1 MNLRKLGSQG
11 LAVSPLGIGCMGMAS
26 ETYGPADEKEA
37 IATLHEAFDL
47 GVRFIDT
54 SDIYGPFRS
63 EQIVGKALKGRRD
76 KVVVG
81 TKFGIVPADPS
92 TPITEGHKMGVDG
105 RPSYVRS
112 ACDASLQRLGV
123 DHIDIYYQHRV
134 DPDVPIEETV
144 GALAELV
151 HAGKIRHIG
160 LSEASAT
167 IVERAHTVHPVSA
180 VQAEYSLWSRDI
192 EDHLLPTLRRL
203 GIGVV
208 AYSPL
213 GRGFLSGRIRSL
225 NDLAPD
231 DYRRVNPRFMGE
243 NFQRNLDLLDELAAI
258 AEEMDCTTAALALAW
273 VLGRGADIA
282 AIPGAETRVH
292 LRENA
297 AAAKITL
304 TDQDLQRIEKA
315 FPKDSV
321 AGDRYPAEHMPF
333 QG

>member
-1 MNLRKLGSQG
+1 MNHRELGGEG
-11 LAVSPLGIGCMGMAS
+11 LAVSPLGVGCMGMAS
-26 ETYGPADEKEA
+26 ETYGPADEKES

-63 EQIVGKALKGRRD
+63 EQIVGKALKGRREQ
-76 KVVVG
+76 VIVG

-92 TPITEGHKMGVDG
+92 APIAEGHKMGVDG
-105 RPSYVRS
+105 RSSYVRS
-112 ACDASLQRLGV
+112 ACDASLKRLGV
-123 DHIDIYYQHRV
+123 DYIDIYYQHRV

-151 HAGKIRHIG
+151 QAGKIRYIG
-160 LSEASAT
+160 LSEASASV
-167 IVERAHTVHPVSA
+167 VERAHAVHPISA

-192 EDHLLPTLRRL
+192 EDELLPTLRQL

-213 GRGFLSGRIRSL
+213 GRGFLSGRIRSIE
-225 NDLAPD
+225 DLAPD

-243 NFQRNLDLLDELAAI
+243 NFQRNLDLLDELGRI
-258 AEEMDCTTAALALAW
+258 ATELGCSTAALALAW
-273 VLGRGADIA
+273 VLERGSDIV
-282 AIPGAETRVH
+282 AIPGAETRFH

-297 AAAKITL
+297 AASEISL
-304 TDQDLQRIEKA
+304 TTEDLQRIDKA
-315 FPKDSV
+315 FPKDGA
-321 AGDRYPAEHMPF
+321 AGDRYPAEHMPY

>member
-1 MNLRKLGSQG
+1 MKSRALGRQD

-26 ETYGPADEKEA
+26 ETYGPTDEKEA

-54 SDIYGPFRS
+54 SDIYGPYRS

-76 KVVVG
+76 EVVVG
-81 TKFGIVPADPS
+81 TKFGIVPSDAAA
-92 TPITEGHKMGVDG
+92 PITGGHKMGVDG

-112 ACDASLQRLGV
+112 ACDASLERLGI

-134 DPDVPIEETV
+134 DPDVQIEETV

-151 HAGKIRHIG
+151 EAGKIRHIG
-160 LSEASAT
+160 LSEASAAV
-167 IVERAHTVHPVSA
+167 VERANAVHPISA

-192 EDHLLPTLRRL
+192 EEELLPTLRRL
-203 GIGVV
+203 GIGTV

-225 NDLAPD
+225 DDFAPD

-243 NFQRNLDLLDELAAI
+243 NFQRNLDLLDELNAI
-258 AEEMDCTTAALALAW
+258 AQELECSTAALALAW
-273 VLGRGADIA
+273 VLAQGDDVV
-282 AIPGAETRVH
+282 AIPGAETRTQ

-297 AAAKITL
+297 GASKVVL
-304 TDQDLQRIEKA
+304 TDHVLQRIEEA
-315 FPKDSV
+315 FPKGGA
-321 AGDRYPAEHMPF
+321 AGERYPEEHMPY